1 VACAAATEHPE
12 IEMNQTEVV
21 IVAASRTP
29 IGAFQGVLGP
39 VSATQL
45 GSAAIRG
52 ALAAA
57 QIAGE
62 DVQEV
67 VMGCVLSAG
76 LGQAPA
82 RQAALG
88 AGIPAG
94 VPTTT
99 INKMCGSG
107 MKAIMMAA
115 DQVRAGDATL
125 VVAGGL
131 ESMTNAPYLLP
142 KVRGGMRMG
151 HGEVL
156 DHMFFDGLQS
166 PFDGQMMGTF
176 AENTAQKYS
185 FSRADQDAFATEST
199 QRAIRAVN
207 AGAFAAEVVPVT
219 VKGRKGETVID
230 KDETPFTVDLA
241 KVPTLKPAF
250 RKDGTVTA
258 ASSSSISD
266 GAAAA
271 VLMSRAEAAR
281 RGIQPLATIV
291 GYTSFAREP
300 EWFTTAPAGAIQKLL
315 AGLGWKAG
323 DVHLFEVNEAFAAVT
338 MAAMHDVGFD
348 HERTNVNG
356 GACALGH
363 PIGAT
368 GARIVATLVHAL
380 RARGGGRGIASL
392 CIGGGEATALAV
404 EVP

>member
-1 VACAAATEHPE
+1 
-12 IEMNQTEVV
+12 MSKEVV
-21 IVAASRTP
+21 IVSATRTP
-29 IGAFQGVLGP
+29 IGAFQGVL
-39 VSATQL
+39 SATTAPQL
-45 GSAAIRG
+45 GATAIRG

-57 QIAGE
+57 RVEGAE
-62 DVQEV
+62 VQEV
-67 VMGCVLSAG
+67 IMGCVLPAG

-88 AGIPAG
+88 GGVPQG

-107 MKAIMMAA
+107 MKAIMMAC
-115 DQVRAGDATL
+115 DQVRAGDVQIAM
-125 VVAGGL
+125 AGGL
-131 ESMTNAPYLLP
+131 ESMSNAPYLLP
-142 KVRGGMRMG
+142 KARGGMRMG
-151 HGEVL
+151 HGEIL
-156 DHMFFDGLQS
+156 DHMFYDGLQS
-166 PFDGQMMGTF
+166 PFDGQMMGAF

-199 QRAIRAVN
+199 RRAVAAVN
-207 AGAFAAEVVPVT
+207 SGGFAAEITPVT
-219 VKGRKGETVID
+219 VKGRKADTVVD
-230 KDETPFTVDLA
+230 KDETPFTVDVA
-241 KVPTLKPAF
+241 KIPTLKPAF

-271 VLMSRAEAAR
+271 VIMDAATARSRGVA
-281 RGIQPLATIV
+281 PLARV
-291 GYTSFAREP
+291 LGYASFAQAP

-315 AGLGWKAG
+315 QNLGWKTG
-323 DVHLFEVNEAFAAVT
+323 DVHLYEVNEAFAAVT
-338 MAAMHDVGFD
+338 MAAMRDVGFD
-348 HERTNVNG
+348 HARTNVNG

-368 GARIVATLVHAL
+368 GARIIATLVHAL

-404 EVP
+404 EVAG

>member
-1 VACAAATEHPE
+1 LQE
-12 IEMNQTEVV
+12 IFMDKLEVV
-21 IVAASRTP
+21 ITSAARTP
-29 IGAFQGVLGP
+29 IGAFQGVLSP
-39 VSATQL
+39 ATAPQL
-45 GSAAIRG
+45 GAAAISGAIARG
-52 ALAAA
+52 GITPA
-57 QIAGE
+57 

-67 VMGCVLSAG
+67 IMGCVLPAG

-88 AGIPAG
+88 ATIPQG

-115 DQVRAGDATL
+115 DQIRTGDVSIA
-125 VVAGGL
+125 VAGGL
-131 ESMTNAPYLLP
+131 ESMSNAPYLLP
-142 KVRGGMRMG
+142 KARAGLRMG

-156 DHMFFDGLQS
+156 DHMFYDGLQS
-166 PFDGQMMGTF
+166 PFDGQLMGVF
-176 AENTAQKYS
+176 AENTAQKYG

-199 QRAIRAVN
+199 QRALKAIDS
-207 AGAFAAEVVPVT
+207 GAFAAEIAPVT
-219 VKGRKGETVID
+219 VKSRKGEIVVER
-230 KDETPFTVDLA
+230 DETPFTVDLS
-241 KVPTLKPAF
+241 KIPTLKPAF

-258 ASSSSISD
+258 AASSSISD

-271 VLMSRAEAAR
+271 VLMSAAEAQR
-281 RGIQPLATIV
+281 RGIRPLARV
-291 GYTSFAREP
+291 LGYASFAREP

-315 AGLGWKAG
+315 AQLGWKAA
-323 DVHLFEVNEAFAAVT
+323 DAHLYEVNEAFAVVT
-338 MAAMHDVGFD
+338 MAAMRDVGFD
-348 HERTNVNG
+348 HARTNVNG

-392 CIGGGEATALAV
+392 CIGGGEATAIAV
-404 EVP
+404 EVPS